1 MEAERSEQRDPDERL
16 YPVLLDF
23 LESAERG
30 ARLDKAALLGRY
42 PEFASELEEFLDTWV
57 RVENVTEP
65 VRSVSQT
72 LRAATTSPGLHQTL
86 GGRNGGIPAPA
97 TAEPGDTP
105 GERPLLPPLNHPS
118 ANASRLA
125 GEIGRLGPYRLLE
138 VIGRGG
144 MGVVFRA
151 EDVPLRR
158 TVAVKILR
166 TELAADAG
174 ARARFLREAR
184 SAAALEHEN
193 VVAVYHVGEDG
204 GIPFLG
210 MQWLRGMSLEA
221 LLRGAGR
228 LAVPTVLHL
237 GHQIARGLAAAHGQG
252 LLHRDVKPANLWV
265 ESPAPGVAASGSE
278 PEAPAPGRIKILDFG
293 LSRAVTE
300 ESGLTHS
307 GVTVGTPAYM
317 APEQAAG
324 RPLDGRCDLYS
335 LGVVLYRMCTG
346 QLPFPT
352 ERPMP
357 VRGLNPE
364 VSPRLS
370 DLITRLLSRD
380 PAGRPGSAA
389 DVADEL
395 AALAGLRR
403 EPLAGPALVKRV
415 RTFGTRLPRRR
426 VLAVAALAAVLLLVY
441 LLGRWTVRPAP
452 NPREVGRPFAEADA
466 EAEAILPEGG
476 ATRLD
481 DGLLKEVAA
490 RMAAGKDQL
499 PAEAAKIYQRVQLL
513 YRTTAKSI
521 AAGERERADELAMA
535 ADDAARGLN
544 HVLRGSLSRESD
556 LPPPDFDRPPP
567 PDSARRMG
575 PRPPPPGP
583 PPDGAEPWRV
593 AFHELEQ
600 VGDRLKVAGTETKI
614 GAEFVDAARTAY
626 ARARK
631 AYADGE
637 YRRAAEMAHGADIWT
652 HVGEH
657 IWRAGPAGAD
667 ARPDRPGP
675 PPDGRQRGRRPP
687 PPSPADGPAG
697 RRPPPLPPED

>member
-30 ARLDKAALLGRY
+30 GRPDKAALLGRY

-57 RVENVTEP
+57 RVENLTEP
-65 VRSVSQT
+65 VRSMSQT
-72 LRAATTSPGLHQTL
+72 LRATTTSPGLHRTA
-86 GGRNGGIPAPA
+86 GGGSGGIPMPA
-97 TAEPGDTP
+97 AAERGDRP
-105 GERPLLPPLNHPS
+105 GERPPLLPSNHS
-118 ANASRLA
+118 FANSSRAA
-125 GEIGRLGPYRLLE
+125 GEIGKLGPYRLLE

-228 LAVPTVLHL
+228 LPVPIVLHL
-237 GHQIARGLAAAHGQG
+237 GHQIARGLAAAHGRG

-300 ESGLTHS
+300 ESALTHS

-324 RPLDGRCDLYS
+324 RPLDSRCDLYS

-352 ERPMP
+352 ERPLP

-364 VSPRLS
+364 VPPRLS

-389 DVADEL
+389 EVADEL
-395 AALAGLRR
+395 ATLAGLRR
-403 EPLAGPALVKRV
+403 ETPTDRARRIWFAGVRV
-415 RTFGTRLPRRR
+415 SRRR
-426 VLAVAALAAVLLLVY
+426 ALAVVALAAVLLLVY

-452 NPREVGRPFAEADA
+452 NPRVAGSPVADA
-466 EAEAILPEGG
+466 ELDGVLSEDG

-481 DGLLKEVAA
+481 DALLQEVAG
-490 RMAAGKDQL
+490 RMAAGKDRL
-499 PAEAAKIYQRVQLL
+499 PPGTEKLYQRAQELYRAAAKSY
-513 YRTTAKSI
+513 
-521 AAGERERADELAMA
+521 AAGERERADELATA

-556 LPPPDFDRPPP
+556 LPPPEFDRLPP
-567 PDSARRMG
+567 PDGARRPG

-583 PPDGAEPWRV
+583 PPDGAERWRT
-593 AFHELEQ
+593 AFHELER
-600 VGDRLKVAGTETKI
+600 VGDRLKVAGNETEV
-614 GAEFVDAARTAY
+614 GAEFVEAARAAY

-657 IWRAGPAGAD
+657 VRRAGSKGAD
-667 ARPDRPGP
+667 VRPDRPRP
-675 PPDGRQRGRRPP
+675 QRLPPDGGPHGRRPP
-687 PPSPADGPAG
+687 PPPPDDGPTG
-697 RRPPPLPPED
+697 RGPPPLPPED